1 MLHMFPALCGYRE
14 PDTRIAIGY
23 GYQVASFE
31 RVG

>member
-1 MLHMFPALCGYRE
+1 MFAALCGYRE
-14 PDTRIAIGY
+14 PDSRIAIGY